1 MGKISRFYKEK
12 YGNAINNIKN
22 NEDNK
27 IKWYNYWKNFR
38 KWILLWL
45 NYSRFLKEKII
56 STTTTLIKQ
65 IKIENN
71 IIENPEWLNI
81 PVTMQYQRKTW
92 EEKLLPLWKYINSIA
107 LLTQTNIKT
116 KVENDENDKNIVISS
131 LDNFKKSIDEIIKND
146 TIGDF
151 NKQIVFYHFPET
163 TQENL
168 GMNCL
173 PLFNW
178 REDNNIFK
186 SYYEEEINNIKA
198 IRNEMEEVDG
208 DDNNTDN
215 QEGGGVKNLNNFISK
230 VIKAKEE
237 TGDDTTAA
245 EDEIYEN
252 FIKNIGDMKQQLEQI
267 EYNKNMFEI
276 KRNTI
281 IGELKELIDKKNRLD
296 KFDLSQEKMI

>member
-1 MGKISRFYKEK
+1 MV
-12 YGNAINNIKN
+12 
-22 NEDNK
+22 
-27 IKWYNYWKNFR
+27 
-38 KWILLWL
+38 LLWL
-45 NYSRFLKEKII
+45 NYQFLKEKII

-81 PVTMQYQRKTW
+81 PVTMQYQKKKIL

-168 GMNCL
+168 GMNC
-173 PLFNW
+173 F
-178 REDNNIFK
+178 
-186 SYYEEEINNIKA
+186 
-198 IRNEMEEVDG
+198 
-208 DDNNTDN
+208 
-215 QEGGGVKNLNNFISK
+215 
-230 VIKAKEE
+230 
-237 TGDDTTAA
+237 
-245 EDEIYEN
+245 
-252 FIKNIGDMKQQLEQI
+252 
-267 EYNKNMFEI
+267 
-276 KRNTI
+276 TI
-281 IGELKELIDKKNRLD
+281 I
-296 KFDLSQEKMI
+296 